1 MCLMACTVIPPDTG
15 FVRSMVAFIDCQAQ
29 SLGAQGYLAL
39 LAPGS
44 TLSLVLTGFLTLLV
58 ALFGYRLLLGH
69 APDVREGVF
78 TLVKIG
84 FVLALATSWPAYRA
98 LVYDVALRGPAELTA
113 EIGAPSGLPGAGGG
127 LVDRL
132 DTVDQAMAA
141 LALLGAGE
149 PPLTVTP
156 PAANEVATPQT
167 PPPPFTGFNAFALGG
182 SRLVF
187 LLGAVGALA
196 AVRLVAGLMLALG
209 PFFIAF
215 LLFDNTRS
223 LFEGWIRVLAGA
235 SLGAIATAVGLG
247 VELALL
253 EPWLT
258 DVLARR
264 VAGEAMP
271 NLPAEVLMVTTL
283 FALVLLAML
292 IAAAR
297 LAFAF
302 RLAPAWQA
310 AASRVAAFVHPAE
323 AVSLL
328 ATPAETRVPASETRS
343 RAAAVAD
350 AVAATQRRETVSPAV
365 FAWSGAAGGGGGAPT
380 RAIAVGGR
388 DLADPVAPP
397 PLGQSFRR
405 RTRGR
410 VSASAAR
417 RDTRS

>member
-1 MCLMACTVIPPDTG
+1 MSACP
-15 FVRSMVAFIDCQAQ
+15 FVPSDQTFVPAMVQFIDCQAQ
-29 SLGAQGYLAL
+29 SIGAGGYQALA
-39 LAPGS
+39 APGS
-44 TLSLVLTGFLTLLV
+44 TLALVLTGFLTLVV
-58 ALFGYRLLLGH
+58 ALLGYRLLFGH
-69 APDVREGVF
+69 APDLRSGVLTF
-78 TLVKIG
+78 VKIG
-84 FVLALATSWPAYRA
+84 FVVTLAMSWTAYRT
-98 LVYDVALRGPAELTA
+98 LVYDVALRGPAEIASDVGRPT
-113 EIGAPSGLPGAGGG
+113 GLPGAEGG
-127 LVDRL
+127 LVLRL
-132 DTVDQAMAA
+132 AAVDQGLAA
-141 LALLGAGE
+141 LSVLGPGE
-149 PPLTVTP
+149 PPPADPNAPHDPFATP
-156 PAANEVATPQT
+156 PM
-167 PPPPFTGFNAFALGG
+167 PFAGFNVFALGTARMIFLTGAIG
-182 SRLVF
+182 SI
-187 LLGAVGALA
+187 A
-196 AVRLVAGLMLALG
+196 AVRLIAGLMLALG

-235 SLGAIATAVGLG
+235 SLGAVATAVGLG

-271 NLPAEVLMVTTL
+271 NLAAEVLMVTTL

-292 IAAAR
+292 VAAGR

-302 RLAPAWQA
+302 RLAPVWR
-310 AASRVAAFVHPAE
+310 AASSQIASIVRPAE
-323 AVSLL
+323 VVSPL
-328 ATPAETRVPASETRS
+328 AAPAESRVPASETRS

-365 FAWSGAAGGGGGAPT
+365 FAWSGAAGGGGAPT

-417 RDTRS
+417 RDSRS

>member
-1 MCLMACTVIPPDTG
+1 MSACP
-15 FVRSMVAFIDCQAQ
+15 FVPSDQTFVPAMVEFIDCQAQ
-29 SLGAQGYLAL
+29 SIGAGGYQALA
-39 LAPGS
+39 APGS
-44 TLSLVLTGFLTLLV
+44 TLALVLTGFLTLVV
-58 ALFGYRLLLGH
+58 ALLGYRLLFGH
-69 APDVREGVF
+69 APDLRSGILTF
-78 TLVKIG
+78 VKIG
-84 FVLALATSWPAYRA
+84 FVVTLAMSWTAYRT
-98 LVYDVALRGPAELTA
+98 LVYDVALRGPAEIA
-113 EIGAPSGLPGAGGG
+113 SDVGAPTGLPGSEGG
-127 LVDRL
+127 LVARL
-132 DTVDQAMAA
+132 AATDQGLAA
-141 LALLGAGE
+141 LSVLGVGE
-149 PPLTVTP
+149 PPPADPNVPHDPFATP
-156 PAANEVATPQT
+156 PM
-167 PPPPFTGFNAFALGG
+167 PFAGFNVFALGTARMIFLTGAIG
-182 SRLVF
+182 SI
-187 LLGAVGALA
+187 A
-196 AVRLVAGLMLALG
+196 AVRLIAGLMLALG

-215 LLFDNTRS
+215 LLFNNTRS

-235 SLGAIATAVGLG
+235 SLGAVATAIGLG

-271 NLPAEVLMVTTL
+271 NLAAEVLMVTTL
-283 FALVLLAML
+283 FALALLAML
-292 IAAAR
+292 VAAGR

-302 RLAPAWQA
+302 RLAPVWEA
-310 AASRVAAFVHPAE
+310 ATSRVVSYVRPAE
-323 AVSLL
+323 SASILS
-328 ATPAETRVPASETRS
+328 TSAEPRMPVSETRS

-365 FAWSGAAGGGGGAPT
+365 FAWSGASGGGAAPT
-380 RAIAVGGR
+380 RAVAVGGR

>member
-1 MCLMACTVIPPDTG
+1 MSACP
-15 FVRSMVAFIDCQAQ
+15 FVPSDQTFVPAMVQFIDCQAQ
-29 SLGAQGYLAL
+29 SIGAGGYQALA
-39 LAPGS
+39 APGS
-44 TLSLVLTGFLTLLV
+44 TLALVLTGFLTLVV
-58 ALFGYRLLLGH
+58 ALFGYRLLFGH
-69 APDVREGVF
+69 APDLRSGVLTF
-78 TLVKIG
+78 VKIG
-84 FVLALATSWPAYRA
+84 FVVTLAMSWTAYRT
-98 LVYDVALRGPAELTA
+98 LVYDVALRGPAEIA
-113 EIGAPSGLPGAGGG
+113 SDVGAPTALPGAEGG
-127 LVDRL
+127 LVLRL
-132 DTVDQAMAA
+132 AAVDQGLAA
-141 LALLGAGE
+141 LSVLGVGE
-149 PPLTVTP
+149 PPPADPNVPHDPFATP
-156 PAANEVATPQT
+156 PM
-167 PPPPFTGFNAFALGG
+167 PFAGFNVFALGTA
-182 SRLVF
+182 RMIF
-187 LLGAVGALA
+187 LTGAVGSIA
-196 AVRLVAGLMLALG
+196 AVRLIAGLMLALG

-215 LLFDNTRS
+215 LLFNNTRS

-235 SLGAIATAVGLG
+235 SLGAVATAVGLG

-271 NLPAEVLMVTTL
+271 NLAAEVLMVTTL

-292 IAAAR
+292 VATAR

-302 RLAPAWQA
+302 RLAPVWQA
-310 AASRVAAFVHPAE
+310 ASARIASYVRPGE
-323 AVSLL
+323 AV
-328 ATPAETRVPASETRS
+328 PAFAAPVETRVPASETRS

-350 AVAATQRRETVSPAV
+350 AVAATQRRESVSPAV
-365 FAWSGAAGGGGGAPT
+365 FAWSGGTGGGGAPN
-380 RAIAVGGR
+380 RAVAMGGR